1 MSVTSPVPSGAPLLD
16 VKPLLQMTGI
26 SKRFQGVQA
35 LVDVELTVRTG
46 EIHALMGG
54 NGAGK
59 STLLNILSGLIRPD
73 AGTIELEGS
82 EYTLE
87 HPAHAQRLGITTIH
101 QELSTIPD
109 LTVLENVLLG
119 HETSLLGGSGLRV
132 RRKVIA
138 EQVGGLAEEF
148 GTSQADL
155 WRPVSEFGALKKRA
169 IEIVKALAV
178 QPKVLILDE
187 PTSGLEAHEK
197 ALLFDH
203 MRSLQRRGVALIWVT
218 HHLDEVFGLAD
229 AVTVMR
235 DGRTVIRTDAGE
247 LTPRKLAGYMFGT
260 EAAELLDTVAA
271 PSPALS
277 QRSDEQ
283 PQLKV
288 EHLARQG
295 VLRDISFEL
304 RAGEILGI
312 AGLAGA
318 GRTEL
323 VRAIM
328 GMDKI
333 DTGRLYLSGKRVR
346 IKHPRAAYKAGL
358 AMVPEDRKQFGI
370 LTEFSIEESIS
381 ISRLPSVSRA
391 GILNERAERRLADGY
406 IQRLGIKT
414 PSGREKIRNLSGGNQ
429 QKVIISRCLNTNPRV
444 LIVDEPTQG
453 IDIHAKVEVHNLL
466 RDLAAGGTSVLL
478 IASEFTELINLCD
491 RVIVLNR
498 GSLVGEIE
506 DVQGQVRNEGFDAV
520 KNIIVD
526 YASRAAQ

>member
-35 LVDVELTVRTG
+35 LADVDLTVRTG

-73 AGTIELEGS
+73 AGTIELEGA
-82 EYTLE
+82 EHTLE

-109 LTVLENVLLG
+109 LTVLENILLR
-119 HETSLLGGSGLRV
+119 HEASLLGDPAGWSVGRPSPSRSAAWLRSSASA
-132 RRKVIA
+132 RPTC
-138 EQVGGLAEEF
+138 
-148 GTSQADL
+148 GT
-155 WRPVSEFGALKKRA
+155 VSEFGALKKRA

-235 DGRTVIRTDAGE
+235 DGRTVIRTDAGA
-247 LTPRKLAGYMFGT
+247 LTPRTLRGLHVRYRGGGTDSTPSRRPLAT
-260 EAAELLDTVAA
+260 
-271 PSPALS
+271 
-277 QRSDEQ
+277 RSKVQGEQ
-283 PQLKV
+283 PRLKV
-288 EHLARQG
+288 EHLTREG

-304 RAGEILGI
+304 KPARSSASLGSQEP
-312 AGLAGA
+312 GGPSS
-318 GRTEL
+318 
-323 VRAIM
+323 VRALM
-328 GMDKI
+328 GMDKTDAGQI
-333 DTGRLYLSGKRVR
+333 YLSGKRVK
-346 IKHPRAAYKAGL
+346 ITHPATAYKAGL

-370 LTEFSIEESIS
+370 LTEFSIEKSIS
-381 ISRLPSVSRA
+381 ISRLRSISRA
-391 GILNERAERRLADGY
+391 GDPERPRRTTAGGGY
-406 IQRLGIKT
+406 IERLGIKT
-414 PSGREKIRNLSGGNQ
+414 PSAREMIRNLSGGNQ
-429 QKVIISRCLNTNPRV
+429 QKVIISRCLNTNPRI

-453 IDIHAKVEVHNLL
+453 IDVHAKVEVHNLH
-466 RDLAAGGTSVLL
+466 RDLAPVAPRSC
-478 IASEFTELINLCD
+478 S
-491 RVIVLNR
+491 
-498 GSLVGEIE
+498 SL
-506 DVQGQVRNEGFDAV
+506 R
-520 KNIIVD
+520 
-526 YASRAAQ
+526 SSPT